1 LEACLNAMLKSKL
14 NCFASV
20 AKPISNYLTVYE
32 NDVPVLP
39 FIDIDLETLRKFLK
53 DPKIQL
59 NELKQ

>member
-1 LEACLNAMLKSKL
+1 MLKSKL